1 MSMPIQGAEIK
12 KCQDENGQWHY
23 GNFTDET
30 CGATEVIKLNQ
41 KGSVV
46 GTEAPPPTQEELD
59 KKARA
64 RKEAAARKA
73 KVEKQR
79 KKDKSLVKIYVSEE
93 VIVSTRERKLESIDN
108 NLEVMGQLKAGIESD
123 LAKLK
128 ERKQNDKVKKL
139 VAERER
145 AIKSYEL
152 VINQSLSERGDLE
165 QKYIEILR
173 NFQEAS
179 SRLSAGS

>member
-1 MSMPIQGAEIK
+1 MPIQGAGIK

-23 GNFTDET
+23 GNFTDEA

-41 KGSVV
+41 KGSVI
-46 GTEAPPPTQEELD
+46 GIEPPPPTQEELD

-64 RKEAAARKA
+64 RKEAADRKA
-73 KVEKQR
+73 KFEKQR
-79 KKDKSLVKIYVSEE
+79 KRDKNLVQIYGSEE
-93 VIVSTRERKLESIDN
+93 VIVSTRDRKLESIDI
-108 NLEVMGQLKAGIESD
+108 NLDVTRRLKAGIESD
-123 LAKLK
+123 LAKLR

-145 AIKSYEL
+145 AIKSYEY
-152 VINQSLSERGDLE
+152 VISQTLSERGKLE
-165 QKYIEILR
+165 KKYTEILE
-173 NFQEAS
+173 NFQKAS